1 MPVRAIPL
9 LIGATLLS
17 ATALADPSGDA
28 ARGAQVYE
36 AKMCNLCH
44 TLGGESG
51 PMAELGGTLDQVGAE
66 RSAQWLRDY
75 LLDPTGTLPG
85 AQMPKTELTPQELAD
100 LVAYMHSLR

>member
-1 MPVRAIPL
+1 MSARAIPI

-17 ATALADPSGDA
+17 TTVLAEPSGDA

-44 TLGGESG
+44 TLGGEAG
-51 PMAELGGTLDQVGAE
+51 PMAELGGVLDQVGAN
-66 RSAQWLRDY
+66 RSTQWLRDY
-75 LLDPTGTLPG
+75 LLDPAGTLPG

-100 LVAYMHSLR
+100 LVAYMSSLR